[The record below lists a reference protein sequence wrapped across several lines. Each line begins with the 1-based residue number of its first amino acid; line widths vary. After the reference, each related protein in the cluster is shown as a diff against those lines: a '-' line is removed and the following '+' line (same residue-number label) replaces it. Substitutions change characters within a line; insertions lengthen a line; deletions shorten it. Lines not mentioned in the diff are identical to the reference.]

1 MIIEFTDIHVEGDF
15 LCAIGHNVD
24 WGTTHKVR
32 VHLKKDLFEAVPENI
47 TFMFEQAIF
56 HLRTA
61 YRKRGK
67 KLGTTYNV
75 VYG

>member
-1 MIIEFTDIHVEGDF
+1 M
-15 LCAIGHNVD
+15 
-24 WGTTHKVR
+24 R
-32 VHLKKDLFEAVPENI
+32 VHLKKDLFEAEPENI

-56 HLRTA
+56 HLRTE
-61 YRKRGK
+61 YCKRGK